1 MAAKTVWWCVLAGVL
16 GTLAPCGVLAQD
28 GAPQPAAPDA
38 IRAENV
44 SLRAE
49 VQRLRSALD
58 EALRRLA
65 AAEAALARL
74 GVPLGTTTE
83 DADPATVDA
92 PADPLASPASLLVE
106 LRRRYERDLAGGPT
120 EAAARRAAVA
130 AWCKSIRAEMKGRRD
145 WLVTIAPVE
154 QPGGSPSRPEAMV
167 RVYDEALLRP
177 IGEAVRVRIP
187 ARHAAQVRSRPDQRL
202 WTLTA
207 AIAAAPRFEERRET
221 EGIFNYPP
229 FIGPFAE
236 FEFELEWVSL
246 TASPRTLP
254 ESPAAAPT
262 ETPPP
267 APGQPR

>member
-1 MAAKTVWWCVLAGVL
+1 MAAMTLRWCVLAGVL
-16 GTLAPCGVLAQD
+16 GTLAPCGLLAQD
-28 GAPQPAAPDA
+28 GAPPPAAPDA
-38 IRAENV
+38 LQAEND

-49 VQRLRSALD
+49 VQRLRSSLD

-74 GVPLGTTTE
+74 GVPLGATTE

-92 PADPLASPASLLVE
+92 PADPLASPASLFVE
-106 LRRRYERDLAGGPT
+106 LRRRYERDFARGPT
-120 EAAARRAAVA
+120 DAVARRTAVA
-130 AWCKSIRAEMKGRRD
+130 AWCKSVRAELKGRRE

-154 QPGGSPSRPEAMV
+154 GPGISPSHPEAMV

-187 ARHAAQVRSRPDQRL
+187 ARHAAQVRARPDQRL

-207 AIAAAPRFEERRET
+207 NVAATPRFEERRED
-221 EGIFNYPP
+221 EGVFNYPP
-229 FIGPFAE
+229 FIGPYAE
-236 FEFELEWVSL
+236 FAFELEWVSL
-246 TASPRTLP
+246 TASPRRFP
-254 ESPAAAPT
+254 EPPSAAPG
-262 ETPPP
+262 EVPPP

>member
-1 MAAKTVWWCVLAGVL
+1 MAAKTLRWCVLAGVL

-38 IRAENV
+38 IRAENN

-49 VQRLRSALD
+49 VQRLRAALD

-74 GVPLGTTTE
+74 GLPLGTTME
-83 DADPATVDA
+83 DADPAVVAA

-120 EAAARRAAVA
+120 DAAARRAAVG
-130 AWCKSIRAEMKGRRD
+130 AWCKSIRTDLKGRRE

-154 QPGGSPSRPEAMV
+154 EPGASPSRPEAMV

-187 ARHAAQVRSRPDQRL
+187 ARHAAQVRARPDQRL

-207 AIAAAPRFEERRET
+207 NIAAAPRFEERRET
-221 EGIFNYPP
+221 EGVFNYPP
-229 FIGPFAE
+229 FIGPYAE
-236 FEFELEWVSL
+236 FAFELEWVSL

-254 ESPAAAPT
+254 ESPAAAPG

>member
-1 MAAKTVWWCVLAGVL
+1 MAAKTLRWCVLAGVL
-16 GTLAPCGVLAQD
+16 GTLSPCGVLAQD
-28 GAPQPAAPDA
+28 APDA
-38 IRAENV
+38 LRAEND

-74 GVPLGTTTE
+74 GVPLGSTTDDT
-83 DADPATVDA
+83 DPGALDA
-92 PADPLASPASLLVE
+92 PADPLASPASMLVE

-120 EAAARRAAVA
+120 DAAARRAAVA
-130 AWCKSIRAEMKGRRD
+130 AWCKSIRAELKGRRE

-154 QPGGSPSRPEAMV
+154 DPGVAASRPEAMV

-187 ARHAAQVRSRPDQRL
+187 ARYAAQVRGRPDQRL

-207 AIAAAPRFEERRET
+207 NVVVAPRFEERRES

-229 FIGPFAE
+229 FIGPYAE
-236 FEFELEWVSL
+236 FAFELEWVSL
-246 TASPRTLP
+246 NASPRVLP
-254 ESPAAAPT
+254 EAPAAAPSDS
-262 ETPPP
+262 PPP
-267 APGQPR
+267 APRQPR